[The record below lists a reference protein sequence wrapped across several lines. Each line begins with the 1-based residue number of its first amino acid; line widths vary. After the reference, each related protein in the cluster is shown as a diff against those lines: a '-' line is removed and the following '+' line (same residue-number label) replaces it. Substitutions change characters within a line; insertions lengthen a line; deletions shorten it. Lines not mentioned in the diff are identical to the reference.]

1 MRVAL
6 FHNQKAG
13 DNTSL
18 EAIQELIES
27 SGHELVRVFD
37 RESAFG
43 ELADDRAE
51 LVVAAGGDGTVA
63 AAARLMAGRTM
74 PLAILPLGTANN
86 IAKTLQGDTASEQ
99 LIACWDTA
107 GRRRV
112 DLGVVHGHWGERRFL
127 EAVGMGLV
135 PATIV
140 STAVEPL
147 PDEGASSKMWR
158 AVVRY
163 SEVLSTFAPRRW
175 TLRLDDEE
183 RTDDFLLVEVLN
195 TRSVGP
201 NIIFSEDADP
211 SDGYLCVV
219 TAREEHRDELASYFQ
234 DRIEGRER
242 RLTLP
247 TEYARHV
254 DIVGRG
260 DTHVDDEVVRSA
272 IPGTVSI
279 HLEGGAVEF
288 LVC

>member
-63 AAARLMAGRTM
+63 AAARLMAGRTI

-99 LIACWDTA
+99 LIACWNTA

-127 EAVGMGLV
+127 EAVGMGLI

-147 PDEGASSKMWR
+147 PDESASSKMWR

-219 TAREEHRDELASYFQ
+219 TAREEHRDELVSYFQ

-247 TEYARHV
+247 TAYARHV